1 MTDSMSLI
9 DALGVLHTARG
20 DAIVVPSMGAAREW
34 AARYETHPLDF
45 IHVPSSMGHTP
56 GWGLGLALAQR
67 DRRVIVCCGDG
78 SLLMNLGCL
87 VTIAAAAPANLTL
100 LVLDNAAYEVTGG
113 QPTPAALVGREAVD
127 FGELARASGLRAVH
141 EFTSLDAWTAAA
153 DRVLFADGPVC
164 IVLRVESDP
173 AAGPVG
179 PLPPAR
185 EKAKALAEALGTECG
200 PPVVCDYR

>member
-1 MTDSMSLI
+1 
-9 DALGVLHTARG
+9 
-20 DAIVVPSMGAAREW
+20 
-34 AARYETHPLDF
+34 
-45 IHVPSSMGHTP
+45 MGHTP
-56 GWGLGLALAQR
+56 GWGLGLALAQPG
-67 DRRVIVCCGDG
+67 RRVIVCCGDG

-113 QPTPAALVGREAVD
+113 QPTPAALLERGHDHLGA
-127 FGELARASGLRAVH
+127 LARGAGIREVH
-141 EFTSLDAWTAAA
+141 EFTALRAWIAAA

-164 IVLRVESDP
+164 VVLQVQSDP

-185 EKAKALAEALGTECG
+185 ERGRTLSAALGTESTAPSIG
-200 PPVVCDYR
+200 VCR